1 LLDHLLY
8 HNPLALLDLEVVQ
21 QLQVTLLVVVPVV
34 TSLLI
39 LQEIILQVMVA
50 AVQLLGQVHLMEE
63 LEHSHLV
70 EVDQEHQVQVQ
81 KVIENLA
88 VMVVPVL

>member
-1 LLDHLLY
+1 LLDHLLF

-21 QLQVTLLVVVPVV
+21 QPQVTLLVVVPVV
-34 TSLLI
+34 TGLGI
-39 LQEIILQVMVA
+39 LQGIILQVMVA
-50 AVQLLGQVHLMEE
+50 AVQLLFQVLLMEE

-81 KVIENLA
+81 KLLEKVA